1 MYAQQTKFA
10 MSHFDVF
17 DSFFKEMLG
26 DMDSYDE
33 LDTVSYTLQYF
44 YFLVTSIILTVAMLN
59 MLIAIIG
66 ETFGRVKEAEE
77 MTRVYELLNIVTE
90 FDILERKGMMEE
102 IENQEEKEKRASEFL
117 IYIHNE
123 KPAPKKEEDE
133 LSELVNQQGEVIR
146 HIENSLE
153 DLKNKVSAQLKIQ
166 RINCEENF
174 KKLKKIYLTDQ
185 KLMN

>member
-90 FDILERKGMMEE
+90 FDILERKG
-102 IENQEEKEKRASEFL
+102 IENDEEKGKKTSEFL

-123 KPAPKKEEDE
+123 KSAPKKEEDE
-133 LSELVNQQGEVIR
+133 LCDLANQQGEVIR
-146 HIENSLE
+146 HIESSLE
-153 DLKNKVSAQLKIQ
+153 ELKVKVAGQLKEE
-166 RINCEENF
+166 RISCEENF
-174 KKLKKIYLTDQ
+174 KKLKKLLLRDQ
-185 KLMN
+185 

>member
-1 MYAQQTKFA
+1 MPVYAQQTTFA

-26 DMDSYDE
+26 DMDSYGE

-59 MLIAIIG
+59 MLISIIS
-66 ETFGRVKEAEE
+66 ETFGRVKDNEE

-90 FDILERKGMMEE
+90 FDVLEREE
-102 IENQEEKEKRASEFL
+102 NENREEKDKQQSAAPEYL

-123 KPAPKKEEDE
+123 KPAVKKEEDE
-133 LSELVNQQGEVIR
+133 LADLVNQQGEVIK

-153 DLKNKVSAQLKIQ
+153 DLKSKVSAQMRDQ
-166 RINCEENF
+166 RISCEENF
-174 KKLKKIYLTDQ
+174 KKLKKIYLADQ
-185 KLMN
+185 